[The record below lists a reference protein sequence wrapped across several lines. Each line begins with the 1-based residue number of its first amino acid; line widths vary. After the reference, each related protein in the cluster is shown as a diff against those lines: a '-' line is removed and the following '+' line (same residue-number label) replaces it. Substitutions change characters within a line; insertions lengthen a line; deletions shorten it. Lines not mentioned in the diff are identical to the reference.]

1 MKVGICGYPGSGKS
15 TVFQALAPGAGS
27 AKGGIAYGNI
37 KVPDERVD
45 QLAEIFDPK
54 RKVYAEITF
63 MDVGG
68 AGGRY
73 DAGAFPPD
81 VVQHMRNA
89 DVLVH
94 VVRNFESPMVADDAN
109 VERDEGRF
117 NDELFLLDLGILE
130 RRQERFRKE
139 NKKGREREVND
150 RCVDFLE
157 DGRPLRDLQMEPDHI
172 ATLTGIQLLSLKPLI
187 TVYNHGEGEWESVA
201 SVLKDF
207 QERGAD
213 AVSMGMSAELE
224 AELAELEGEDLV
236 EMLEGLGLERPAR
249 VAFVQAAYT
258 LLDYISFL
266 TSGKDEC
273 RAWPIKKGTVARKA
287 AGTVHS
293 DIERGF
299 IRAEVYELADLLEHG
314 SEAALKSVGK
324 IRLEGKDYV
333 MKDGD
338 VANYRFNV

>member
-15 TVFQALAPGAGS
+15 TVFQALAPGANT
-27 AKGGIAYGNI
+27 AKGGVAYGNI
-37 KVPDERVD
+37 KVPDERID

-54 RKVYAEITF
+54 KKVYAEITF

-68 AGGRY
+68 TGGRY

-94 VVRNFESPMVADDAN
+94 VVRNFESPMVVDDADI
-109 VERDEGRF
+109 ERDEGRF
-117 NDELFLLDLGILE
+117 NDELVLLDLGILE

-139 NKKGREREVND
+139 NKKGREKEVND
-150 RCVDFLE
+150 RCVDCLE
-157 DGRPLRDLQMEPDHI
+157 DGKPLRDLQLEPDHL
-172 ATLTGIQLLSLKPLI
+172 ATLTGIQLLSMKPLI
-187 TVYNHGEGEWESVA
+187 TVYNHGEGEWESA
-201 SVLKDF
+201 TSEQKGF
-207 QERGAD
+207 QDRGVD
-213 AVSMGMSAELE
+213 AVSIGMCAELE
-224 AELAELEGEDLV
+224 SELAELEGEDLG

-266 TSGKDEC
+266 TAGKDEC
-273 RAWPIKKGTVARKA
+273 RAWPIRKGTVARKA

-324 IRLEGKDYV
+324 IRLEGKEYL

-338 VANYRFNV
+338 VVNYRFNV

>member
-15 TVFQALAPGAGS
+15 TVFQALAPGANT
-27 AKGGIAYGNI
+27 AKGGVAYGNI
-37 KVPDERVD
+37 KVPDGRVD

-54 RKVYAEITF
+54 RRVYAEITF

-68 AGGRY
+68 TGGRY

-94 VVRNFESPMVADDAN
+94 VVRNFESPMVVDDAD
-109 VERDEGRF
+109 VDRDEGRF
-117 NDELFLLDLGILE
+117 NDELVLLDLGILE

-150 RCVDFLE
+150 RCVAFLE
-157 DGRPLRDLQMEPDHI
+157 DGRPLRDLQLEPDHL
-172 ATLTGIQLLSLKPLI
+172 ATLTGIQLLSMKPLI
-187 TVYNHGEGEWESVA
+187 TVYNHGEAEWEETDEARKVFTEQG
-201 SVLKDF
+201 V
-207 QERGAD
+207 D
-213 AVSMGMSAELE
+213 AVSIGMCAEIE
-224 AELAELEGEDLV
+224 SELAELEGEDLS

-249 VAFVQAAYT
+249 EVFVQAAYK

-266 TSGKDEC
+266 TAGKDEC
-273 RAWPIKKGTVARKA
+273 RAWPIRQGTVAKKA

-324 IRLEGKDYV
+324 IRLEGKDYR

-338 VANYRFNV
+338 VVNYRFNV